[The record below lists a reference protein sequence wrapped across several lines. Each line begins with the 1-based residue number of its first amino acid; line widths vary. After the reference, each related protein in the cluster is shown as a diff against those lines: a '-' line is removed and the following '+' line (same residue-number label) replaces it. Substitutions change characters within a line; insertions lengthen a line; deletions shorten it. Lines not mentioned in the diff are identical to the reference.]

1 MERLLKNQQI
11 PLVQVIDPISGQQY
25 YAPES
30 AIYTTSTDSN
40 PVILKSVI
48 VDQAASASYFS
59 GSADRAISASYALTA
74 SYSIYSVNADRAQT
88 SSYSATSLSA
98 SFASTASYATNH
110 AIITSS
116 YICEGILASNQT
128 FATASD
134 VKILFVRYDDP
145 NGWIASNQF
154 QPNIAGYYSISFGV
168 WLQNPGIANNQV
180 NTQMRKNGNSMILSQ
195 QPLNNGTGISLGGSR
210 IIRMNGTTDYI
221 DWTIFQGTAGSGTTG
236 TLLQGTA
243 NGSGTWFSAFL
254 ITQ

>member
-25 YAPES
+25 YSPES

-40 PVILKSVI
+40 PVILKNVV
-48 VDQAASASYFS
+48 VDQATSSSYFS

-74 SYSIYSVNADRAQT
+74 SYASQA
-88 SSYSATSLSA
+88 LSA
-98 SFASTASYATNH
+98 SFASTASYAINH

-128 FATASD
+128 FATGSD

-154 QPNIAGYYSISFGV
+154 QPTIAGYYSISFGA
-168 WLQNPGIANNQV
+168 WLQNPGISSNQV

-221 DWTIFQGTAGSGTTG
+221 DWTIFQGAGSSANG
-236 TLLQGTA
+236 TLLQGTV